1 MKYIVFLLAVLT
13 LAAACHKSA
22 PPSPAHQVQA
32 SSLPKITISPK
43 SKLLLTYAGADGT
56 FATVDKMDKVP
67 QGRQGWVRV
76 VDLSMKPERRKD
88 HELVYVADLR
98 TPAKDESYPYVVISR
113 LAFES
118 AAVGRAAQ
126 GAMEKPTSPMAGAEP
141 GQVILYTTSWCPA
154 CRSAREYMT
163 EQGIPFIEKDIE
175 KNQEAAAELLA
186 KARAAGISASGVP
199 VLDVGGTLMQ
209 GFDAER
215 LKALLAAGAKQKKK

>member
-13 LAAACHKSA
+13 LAAACRKST

-32 SSLPKITISPK
+32 SSLPKITIGPK
-43 SKLLLTYAGADGT
+43 SKLLLTYAAADGT

-98 TPAKDESYPYVVISR
+98 TPAKDESYPYVVMSR

-126 GAMEKPTSPMAGAEP
+126 GATAKPTSPMAGAEP